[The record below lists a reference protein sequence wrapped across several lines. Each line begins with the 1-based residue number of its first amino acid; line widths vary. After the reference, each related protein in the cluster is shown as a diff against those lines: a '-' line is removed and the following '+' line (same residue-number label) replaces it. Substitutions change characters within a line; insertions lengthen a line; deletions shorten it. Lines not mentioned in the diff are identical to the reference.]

1 MKTYII
7 IGFLVFR
14 ALCFAQWT
22 TISVVV
28 NTNFQ
33 DVQFVNENVG
43 FVSGTLGAFL
53 KTTDNGLTWANI
65 NNTGTLSS
73 FKFHFPS
80 ETVGY
85 ALGNNSLFKTVDQG
99 TTWYSLPIINTFDKK
114 NIFFINESTGFF
126 LAAYGVIFKTTDGGI
141 SWTNIQTNCDSTI
154 VEEDIHFADQ
164 NTGYFGGWYGNCASK
179 TIDGGATWQV
189 LPNSLLYQIYSIY
202 FPTATVGYMAG
213 YSSGQMKGIQK
224 TEDGGTTW
232 VAQNTPTSTYTS
244 IFCIDTNT
252 CYAVGPAGVIIKTT
266 DGGTNWLQQY
276 SGTSNNLRKIHCTDV
291 NSCYAVGDSGTLL
304 KTLNGGLGINEQ
316 ILTNNEIVL
325 YPNPSKDEITIQN
338 NSAQQFLVTL
348 YNVLGEKIMEKMI
361 SSQINTIDLSNFS
374 DNIYFYKV
382 RNGNHEIKSGKI
394 IKQ

>member
-1 MKTYII
+1 MKTYILI
-7 IGFLVFR
+7 VFLLLRVLSFG
-14 ALCFAQWT
+14 QWT
-22 TISVVV
+22 PVSMGV
-28 NTNFQ
+28 NTNFF
-33 DVQFVNENVG
+33 DVQFVNESVG
-43 FVSGTLGAFL
+43 FVSGNLGTFL
-53 KTTDNGLTWANI
+53 KTTDNGLTWINI
-65 NNTGTLSS
+65 NNTGDLHT

-99 TTWYSLPIINTFDKK
+99 TTWTSLPNINTFDKK
-114 NIFFINESTGFF
+114 NIFFINETTGFF

-141 SWTNIQTNCDSTI
+141 SWINIQTNCDSTI

-202 FPTATVGYMAG
+202 FPTPTIGYMAG

-244 IFCIDTNT
+244 IFCIDTNI
-252 CYAVGPAGVIIKTT
+252 CFAVGPNGVIIKTT
-266 DGGTNWLQQY
+266 DGGSNWLQQD

-304 KTLNGGLGINEQ
+304 KTGNGGLGINQ
-316 ILTNNEIVL
+316 IDINKTKTKLSPNPAKSEIQIQSSSDISQLEIYDELGRKIELVISSTKKVNIETLASGSYFLKIYSSNSENEIV
-325 YPNPSKDEITIQN
+325 K
-338 NSAQQFLVTL
+338 FLK
-348 YNVLGEKIMEKMI
+348 E
-361 SSQINTIDLSNFS
+361 
-374 DNIYFYKV
+374 
-382 RNGNHEIKSGKI
+382 
-394 IKQ
+394 